1 MNDINI
7 KQNLPQFTELL
18 KAQRIAYSQ
27 CKLYQILDLISL
39 LLAIIAPI
47 VGLINNDLINVLGAT
62 GVLWTIIYLVAESYR
77 KAKTEEGAKI
87 QEQFDTELY
96 NLHWNEILCKNK
108 ISIDI
113 RRDLAEKH
121 QDNDLLDW
129 YSKEI
134 GDILP
139 NEIAVL
145 LCQRINFSWEINLRK
160 NFVLFILAV
169 LIIYYGMFFTFY
181 ICTNTGIYDILILI
195 SPSLSFLMY
204 CVQNTLSLKTHI
216 KSKNETLA
224 LIDHKISEY
233 ATQRILPTTN
243 TLRQIQDVIFTE
255 RTVPEKIPDWFYF
268 FHKKNNENR
277 TDQLIISI
285 KSNF

>member
-1 MNDINI
+1 MNNLNI
-7 KQNLPQFTELL
+7 KQNSTQFIELL

-27 CKLYQILDLISL
+27 CKAYQILDLISL
-39 LLAIIAPI
+39 LFAIIAPI
-47 VGLINNDLINVLGAT
+47 IGILKNDLINVLGAI
-62 GVLWTIIYLVAESYR
+62 GVLWTILYLVAEGYR

-87 QEQFDTELY
+87 QEEFDTELY
-96 NLHWNEILCKNK
+96 NIPWNEILCKNK

-113 RRDLAEKH
+113 KQDLAEKY
-121 QDNDLLDW
+121 QANDLLDW

-134 GDILP
+134 GNLLP

-160 NFVLFILAV
+160 KFVLFILTA
-169 LIIYYGMFFTFY
+169 LIIYYGIFFTFCIY
-181 ICTNTGIYDILILI
+181 SNTGIYDILILI
-195 SPSLSFLMY
+195 SSSLSFLMY
-204 CVQNTLSLKTHI
+204 CVQNSISLKSHI

-224 LIDHKISEY
+224 LIDQKISDY
-233 ATQRILPTTN
+233 STQSILPTIS

-268 FHKKNNENR
+268 FYKNINENR

-285 KSNF
+285 KSTF

>member
-1 MNDINI
+1 MNDINT
-7 KQNLPQFTELL
+7 KQNSTQFIELL

-27 CKLYQILDLISL
+27 CKAYQILDLISL
-39 LLAIIAPI
+39 LFAIIAPV
-47 VGLINNDLINVLGAT
+47 VGLLKNELINLLGAI
-62 GVLWTIIYLVAESYR
+62 GVLWTILYLVAEGYR

-87 QEQFDTELY
+87 QEEFDTELY
-96 NLHWNEILCKNK
+96 SIPWNEILCKNK
-108 ISIDI
+108 INIDI
-113 RRDLAEKH
+113 KRDLADKY
-121 QDNDLLDW
+121 QANDLLDW

-134 GDILP
+134 GNILP

-160 NFVLFILAV
+160 KFVLFILIA
-169 LIIYYGMFFTFY
+169 LIIYYGVFISLCIY
-181 ICTNTGIYDILILI
+181 SNTGIYDILILI

-204 CVQNTLSLKTHI
+204 CVQNTLSLKSHI

-224 LIDHKISEY
+224 LIDQKISEY
-233 ATQRILPTTN
+233 STQRILPNIN

-268 FHKKNNENR
+268 FYKKNNENR
-277 TDQLIISI
+277 TDQLIVSI
-285 KSNF
+285 KSTF

>member
-96 NLHWNEILCKNK
+96 NLPWNEILCKNK

-113 RRDLAEKH
+113 RRDLAEKY

-134 GDILP
+134 GNILP

-160 NFVLFILAV
+160 NFVLFILTV
-169 LIIYYGMFFTFY
+169 LIIYYGMFFTF
-181 ICTNTGIYDILILI
+181 T
-195 SPSLSFLMY
+195 
-204 CVQNTLSLKTHI
+204 
-216 KSKNETLA
+216 
-224 LIDHKISEY
+224 
-233 ATQRILPTTN
+233 
-243 TLRQIQDVIFTE
+243 QIQEFT
-255 RTVPEKIPDWFYF
+255 TY
-268 FHKKNNENR
+268 
-277 TDQLIISI
+277 
-285 KSNF
+285 